1 MLSLNQKILLKSTRW
16 ITKLLKNISLNKDIK
31 IFSELTKV
39 RITSF
44 VTLTTAF
51 GYIAAAGKI
60 DFQIIPVLFGVLL
73 LAFGSAVLN
82 HHQEKEFDAMMDR
95 TKNRPIPSG
104 RITSKNALLI
114 SVLLVI
120 SGSVVL
126 LIGSNLL
133 ALGFGLLNLIW
144 YNFVYTL
151 LKRKTAFAIVPGSLV
166 GAIPPVI
173 GWVAA
178 GGKLVDPQILAIA
191 FFFFVWQIPH
201 FWLLL
206 LVMDKDYRKAGFP
219 TLTQI
224 FSREQLSRIT
234 FVWITSTAVTGF
246 IITLFGLVTDIWIS
260 FALFLSCIWLTW
272 KAFKLLTDT
281 EDLTVFR
288 LTFGY
293 INYFALF
300 VVFMVSI
307 NKLIF

>member
-1 MLSLNQKILLKSTRW
+1 
-16 ITKLLKNISLNKDIK
+16 LNKNLK
-31 IFSELTKV
+31 IFSELTKIK
-39 RITSF
+39 ITSF
-44 VTLTTAF
+44 VALTTAF
-51 GYIAAAGKI
+51 GFIAASGKI
-60 DFQIIPVLFGVLL
+60 NFDIVPVLLGVLL
-73 LAFGSAVLN
+73 LAFGSAALN
-82 HHQEKEFDAMMDR
+82 HYQERNFDAMMDR

-104 RITSKNALLI
+104 RISSVNALLV
-114 SVLLVI
+114 SVLLI
-120 SGSVVL
+120 IFGSIVL
-126 LIGSNLL
+126 LIGSNYL
-133 ALGFGLLNLIW
+133 ALIFGLLNLIW

-178 GGKLVDPQILAIA
+178 GGELFDPQILAIA

-224 FSREQLSRIT
+224 FSRDQLSRIT

-246 IITLFGLVTDIWIS
+246 MISLFGLVTDIWIS